1 MRREAFL
8 DDAVTDELFRYCA
21 KKIAD
26 KYHGDARRAIDT
38 IYEAGKIALFENV
51 TCITIDHINTAENAI
66 NTRATTEMLQK
77 ISAHDRY
84 LILSIHLASM
94 ALMNVKGKLPPH
106 SGIVNQV
113 YKKMCE
119 LIGDS
124 PNCDTHVSH
133 RLGELGEKQLIHKYE
148 IRGHGNTRFFSVTD
162 DIIDVMDI
170 LYTPFIKE
178 AVTKNYADIESIVI
192 TNAKA
197 IHKNTGYINSQ
208 ESFSR

>member
-1 MRREAFL
+1 LQRNP
-8 DDAVTDELFRYCA
+8 
-21 KKIAD
+21 
-26 KYHGDARRAIDT
+26 

-51 TCITIDHINTAENAI
+51 TCITTDHINAAENAI

-84 LILSIHLASM
+84 LILSIHLTTM

-133 RLGELGEKQLIHKYE
+133 RLGELKEKQLIHKYE
-148 IRGHGNTRFFSVTD
+148 IRGHGNTSAPIPKR
-162 DIIDVMDI
+162 
-170 LYTPFIKE
+170 
-178 AVTKNYADIESIVI
+178 
-192 TNAKA
+192 
-197 IHKNTGYINSQ
+197 IH
-208 ESFSR
+208 